1 METYHSQ
8 GGIQGELMGILLRER
23 PRFATEEEFKEYA
36 LTEVRRFIADLRSL
50 NIEVTLHAQYSHYGS
65 FHQHKSD

>member
-1 METYHSQ
+1 MESYQSQ
-8 GGIQGELMGILLRER
+8 GGIQGELMGMLLRER
-23 PRFATEEEFKEYA
+23 PRFSSEEEFKEYA

-65 FHQHKSD
+65 FHQHKSE